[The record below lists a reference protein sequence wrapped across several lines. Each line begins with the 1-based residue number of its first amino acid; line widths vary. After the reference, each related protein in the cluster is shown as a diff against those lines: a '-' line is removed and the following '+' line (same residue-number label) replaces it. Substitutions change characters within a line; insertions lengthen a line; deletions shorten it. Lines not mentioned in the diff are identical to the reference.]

1 MVRMYECYR
10 DVVDE
15 IFYIKGEFEEML
27 VNTYIT
33 NVYYNKIKN
42 NLKIYYINKEKIIYE
57 DEIIYIYTEEVDEIP
72 IFINIDMT
80 KSEKRE
86 FIFLRL
92 QDIELNNSDLDGSF
106 VVKNIEK
113 IKEIEKYIKKYK
125 KNLKKITENM
135 EV

>member
-1 MVRMYECYR
+1 MYECYR

-33 NVYYNKIKN
+33 NVYYNKVKN

-72 IFINIDMT
+72 IFINIDMI
-80 KSEKRE
+80 KSEKKE
-86 FIFLRL
+86 YIFLRL
-92 QDIELNNSDLDGSF
+92 QDIELNSSDIDGSF

-125 KNLKKITENM
+125 KNLKNLIKIM

>member
-1 MVRMYECYR
+1 MCECYR

-33 NVYYNKIKN
+33 NVYYNKVKN

-80 KSEKRE
+80 KGEKKE
-86 FIFLRL
+86 YIFLRL

-125 KNLKKITENM
+125 KNLIKIM

>member
-1 MVRMYECYR
+1 MYECYR

>member
-1 MVRMYECYR
+1 MYECYR

-15 IFYIKGEFEEML
+15 IFYIKGEFDKML

-57 DEIIYIYTEEVDEIP
+57 DETIYIYTEEVDEIP

-80 KSEKRE
+80 KSEKKE
-86 FIFLRL
+86 CIFLRL
-92 QDIELNNSDLDGSF
+92 QDIELNNSDIDGSF
-106 VVKNIEK
+106 IVKNIEK

-125 KNLKKITENM
+125 KNLKKLIKSM

>member
-1 MVRMYECYR
+1 MYECYR
-10 DVVDE
+10 DVVEE
-15 IFYIKGEFEEML
+15 IFYIKGEFEEMF

-86 FIFLRL
+86 YIFLRL
-92 QDIELNNSDLDGSF
+92 QDIELNNSDIDGSF

-113 IKEIEKYIKKYK
+113 IKEIEKYIKNYK
-125 KNLKKITENM
+125 KNLKNSIKNM

>member
-1 MVRMYECYR
+1 MYECYK
-10 DVVDE
+10 DVVEE

-27 VNTYIT
+27 VNTYIS
-33 NVYYNKIKN
+33 NVYYNKVKN
-42 NLKIYYINKEKIIYE
+42 NLKIYYIKKEKITYE
-57 DEIIYIYTEEVDEIP
+57 DEIIYIYTEEVEEIP

-86 FIFLRL
+86 YIFLRL
-92 QDIELNNSDLDGSF
+92 QDIELNIADLDGSF

-113 IKEIEKYIKKYK
+113 IKEVEKYIKKYK
-125 KNLKKITENM
+125 TNLKKLVKNM

>member
-1 MVRMYECYR
+1 MYECYR

-15 IFYIKGEFEEML
+15 IFYIKGEFEKML

-57 DEIIYIYTEEVDEIP
+57 DETIYIYTEEVDEIP

-80 KSEKRE
+80 KSEKKE
-86 FIFLRL
+86 CIFLRL

-106 VVKNIEK
+106 IVKNIEK

-125 KNLKKITENM
+125 KNIKKLIKSM

>member
-1 MVRMYECYR
+1 MCECYR

-33 NVYYNKIKN
+33 NVYYNKVKN

-57 DEIIYIYTEEVDEIP
+57 DEITYIYTEEVDEIP

-80 KSEKRE
+80 ESEKKE
-86 FIFLRL
+86 YIFLRL

-125 KNLKKITENM
+125 KNLIKIM
-135 EV
+135 GV

>member
-1 MVRMYECYR
+1 MCECYR

-33 NVYYNKIKN
+33 NVYYNKVKN

-57 DEIIYIYTEEVDEIP
+57 DEITYIYTEEVDEIP

-80 KSEKRE
+80 KSEKKE
-86 FIFLRL
+86 YIFLRL

-125 KNLKKITENM
+125 KNLIKIM

>member
-1 MVRMYECYR
+1 MYECYR

-27 VNTYIT
+27 VNIYIT
-33 NVYYNKIKN
+33 NIYYNKIKN
-42 NLKIYYINKEKIIYE
+42 NLKIYYINKEKITYE

-80 KSEKRE
+80 KSEKKE
-86 FIFLRL
+86 YIFFRL
-92 QDIELNNSDLDGSF
+92 QDIELNNSDIDGSF
-106 VVKNIEK
+106 IIKNIEK